1 MYELDKESILNIIKL
16 SNVIL
21 NFDNDKNHLSL
32 PFCTFYPNNLNVS
45 FENYKECSL
54 SYFNNVNL
62 LNDDLNKYKN
72 DSLDGNEK
80 VEFSI
85 NKESDNNKNIENILD
100 IYLKKLNQV
109 YMNNEEKSK
118 TNLNKSRYLLNDQ
131 TTYLSPKKNYRPKT
145 PTKTNKINNEMV
157 FSQSPYTN
165 IKSGNNS
172 FINNNNNNSY
182 ISNTND
188 NKSENN
194 YNNYYNRQKIN
205 RANIHNYQ
213 VSSDNQFMDGKKKK
227 TNALI
232 KEKEMLKSIIVKKLA
247 HKERV
252 NIRND
257 FMTEKEKEKNADKLK
272 KRDNV
277 NIAKCEGLLEIN
289 LTRNFTPDFDKNRKK
304 RKYVKKK
311 KEEVPI
317 VYCKIDFESMK
328 KKNDEI
334 KLKTFLKDNK

>member
-1 MYELDKESILNIIKL
+1 MYELDNESILNIIKL

-21 NFDNDKNHLSL
+21 TFDNDKNHLSL
-32 PFCTFYPNNLNVS
+32 PFSTFYQNNLNVS

-54 SYFNNVNL
+54 SYFNNVDL
-62 LNDDLNKYKN
+62 LKDDLNKSNN
-72 DSLDGNEK
+72 DSMDNNEK
-80 VEFSI
+80 VDFSI
-85 NKESDNNKNIENILD
+85 NTESDNNKVIGNILNV
-100 IYLKKLNQV
+100 YLKKLNQV

-131 TTYLSPKKNYRPKT
+131 TTYLSPKKNNRPKT
-145 PTKTNKINNEMV
+145 PTKTNKINKMD

-188 NKSENN
+188 DKSENN
-194 YNNYYNRQKIN
+194 YNNYYNQQKIN

-257 FMTEKEKEKNADKLK
+257 FMTEKEKKKNADQLNE
-272 KRDNV
+272 RDKVNV
-277 NIAKCEGLLEIN
+277 AKCEGLLEIN

-311 KEEVPI
+311 KEEVPT

>member
-1 MYELDKESILNIIKL
+1 MYELDNESILNIIKL

-21 NFDNDKNHLSL
+21 TFDNDKNHLSL
-32 PFCTFYPNNLNVS
+32 PFSTFYQNNLNVS

-54 SYFNNVNL
+54 SYFNNVDL
-62 LNDDLNKYKN
+62 LKDDLNKSNN
-72 DSLDGNEK
+72 DSMDNNEK
-80 VEFSI
+80 VDFSI
-85 NKESDNNKNIENILD
+85 NTESDNNKVIGNILNV
-100 IYLKKLNQV
+100 YLKKLNQV

-118 TNLNKSRYLLNDQ
+118 TNLNKSRYLLNGQ
-131 TTYLSPKKNYRPKT
+131 TTYLSPKKNNRPKT
-145 PTKTNKINNEMV
+145 PTKTNKINKMD

-188 NKSENN
+188 DKSENN
-194 YNNYYNRQKIN
+194 YNNYYNQQKIN

-257 FMTEKEKEKNADKLK
+257 FMTEKEKKKNADQLNE
-272 KRDNV
+272 RDKVNV
-277 NIAKCEGLLEIN
+277 AKCEGLLEIN

-311 KEEVPI
+311 KEEVPT

>member
-1 MYELDKESILNIIKL
+1 MYELDNESILNIIKL

-21 NFDNDKNHLSL
+21 TFDNDKNHLSL
-32 PFCTFYPNNLNVS
+32 PFSTFYQNNLNVS

-54 SYFNNVNL
+54 SYFNNVDL
-62 LNDDLNKYKN
+62 LKDDLNKSNN
-72 DSLDGNEK
+72 DSMDNNEK
-80 VEFSI
+80 VDFSI
-85 NKESDNNKNIENILD
+85 NTESDNNKVIGNILNV
-100 IYLKKLNQV
+100 YLKKLNQV

-131 TTYLSPKKNYRPKT
+131 TTYLSPKKNNRPKT
-145 PTKTNKINNEMV
+145 PTKTNKINKMD

-188 NKSENN
+188 DKSENN
-194 YNNYYNRQKIN
+194 YNNYYNQQKIN

-257 FMTEKEKEKNADKLK
+257 FMTEKEKKKNADQLNE
-272 KRDNV
+272 RDKV

-311 KEEVPI
+311 KEEVPT